1 MRARSAPLPR
11 SISSIDTSDSENER
25 KNEKKT
31 YGENSR
37 AGFSRLLHLCA
48 YKI

>member
-1 MRARSAPLPR
+1 MQGAPPYPDPFPQLTPA
-11 SISSIDTSDSENER
+11 IVKMNG
-25 KNEKKT
+25 KNGKET
-31 YGENSR
+31 YGENLR